1 MRLSHAALGFAFA
14 AAALSMPIGVNASIP
29 SSVLSSLE
37 FRNIGP
43 LSGRI
48 DTIAGVAGDPNVY
61 YAGGLGGLFKT
72 ADGGVTW
79 ESVFENKPV
88 SSVNA
93 IAVAPSDSNVVY
105 AGTGEANLR
114 NDIAFGDGVWRSGD
128 AGKTWKHVGLD
139 ATGHISALAVNSSNA
154 DDIYVAALG
163 DAYAPSKERGIYHS
177 VDGGKT
183 WTRALYVDERTG
195 ASSVAIDPKNPR
207 HVLAGMWEGWR
218 TPYHLNSGGPND
230 GLYESNDSGSTWTR
244 LGGHGLPAGLQGRI
258 AVAFAPSNPSRVYA
272 LIESRE
278 GSLWRSD
285 DGGKLWKMVNASH
298 GINQRPFYFTS
309 LAVDTQNQDHVYF
322 MSVQLWQSKNA
333 GVTATRVPNPRGG
346 DFHAMWIDPRNAAR
360 LATAFD
366 GGANISTDGA
376 TTWLQTPLVVAQ
388 SYHVSTDDRVPYTVC
403 TENQDSGSACGP
415 SNSLMSGGI
424 PSTLWFDAGGG
435 ESGWIVID
443 PKDSNLIYGDGYEGE
458 ITRFDRRT
466 GQSRVVDVWPVEGM
480 GHGAKDLRYRF
491 QWTSPIA
498 LSPHVPG
505 RVYMGGNRIFRSDT
519 GGQSWRAISP
529 DLTRNEKAKQDISGG
544 PITHDSTSVEYYDT
558 VFSIAESPVRAGEI
572 WAGTDDGYAW
582 LTRDGGRHW
591 RNTISG
597 AGPIAPY
604 GRVDYIH
611 PSAFDAAAA
620 YMVLDYHKSGD
631 RSPHIFKT
639 ADFGRH
645 WTSIVANLPPESYAR
660 MVKEDPFRRGLLY
673 AGTET
678 GIWVSFDDGGRWVS
692 LQNNLPTVPVYDFT
706 VQKRFDDLVVSTHGR
721 AMWILDDVSPLQRLN
736 ERVLSQQAYLFA
748 PRDAY
753 RFQLGRFAGRSG
765 WAGANPKYGADIN
778 LYLKN
783 DPGNRPIAVR
793 IFQGPSLVRTLEIK
807 KAHAGINRVW
817 WDLRY
822 EDLKPYD
829 GYKPWGSGGFDGPL
843 VLPGHY
849 EVRVNTGAIAQSR
862 PLTVKIDPRSHATLA
877 DLRAQLTFIERVRAD
892 EVAVTDRIAHL
903 QKRRAQAIAAKQ
915 SVLAASI
922 DDALHRIYEPEV
934 TEEEDALRYPVHL
947 YARLSG
953 VAGKAASAD
962 AAPTESE
969 KAVLK
974 VLEDE
979 MKREMARTRA
989 LVRVP

>member
-1 MRLSHAALGFAFA
+1 MRSSFAVFTLALAVLMWGVASGARASVESSAF
-14 AAALSMPIGVNASIP
+14 
-29 SSVLSSLE
+29 SSLE

-48 DTIAGVAGDPNVY
+48 DTIAGVPGDPNVY

-72 ADGGVTW
+72 VDGGVSW
-79 ESVFENKPV
+79 ESVFEHKPV

-128 AGKTWKHVGLD
+128 AGKTWQHAGLEG
-139 ATGHISALAVNSSNA
+139 TGHISAIAVDSGNA
-154 DDIYVAALG
+154 NDIYVAALG
-163 DAYAPSKERGIYHS
+163 DAYSATKDRGIYHS

-183 WTRALYVDERTG
+183 WSLVLYADDRTG
-195 ASSVAIDPKNPR
+195 ASSVAIDPKNS
-207 HVLAGMWEGWR
+207 HHILAGMWEGWR

-230 GLYESNDSGSTWTR
+230 GLYESNDAGNTWTR
-244 LGGHGLPAGLQGRI
+244 LVGHGLPEGTQGRI
-258 AVAFAPSNPSRVYA
+258 AVAFSRGNPLRVYA

-285 DGGKLWKMVNASH
+285 DGGRQWKMVNASH

-309 LAVDTQNQDHVYF
+309 LAVDPQNQDHVYF
-322 MSVQLWQSKNA
+322 MSVQLWQSMNA
-333 GVTATRVPNPRGG
+333 GVTATHVPNSRGG
-346 DFHAMWIDPRNAAR
+346 DFHTMWIDPRNANR

-366 GGANISTDGA
+366 GGVNISTDGGK
-376 TTWLQTPLVVAQ
+376 TWLQTPLVVSQ

-403 TENQDSGSACGP
+403 SENQDSGSACGP

-424 PSTLWFDAGGG
+424 PAALWFSAGGG

-443 PKDSNLIYGDGYEGE
+443 AKDSNIIYGDGYEGE

-466 GQSRVVDVWPVEGM
+466 SQARVVDVWPVEGM

-491 QWTSPIA
+491 QWTSPLA

-505 RVYMGGNRIFRSDT
+505 RIYMGGNRIFRSDT

-529 DLTRNEKAKQDISGG
+529 DLTRNDKSKQDISGG

-558 VFSIAESPVRAGEI
+558 VFSIAESPVRAGQI

-591 RNTISG
+591 TNTIAG
-597 AGPIAPY
+597 AGSIAPF

-611 PSAFDAAAA
+611 PSAFDAATA

-639 ADFGRH
+639 SDFGRH
-645 WTSIVANLPPESYAR
+645 WKSIVADLPPDSYAR

-673 AGTET
+673 VGTET
-678 GIWVSFDDGGRWVS
+678 ALWVSFDDGGHWVS

-721 AMWILDDVSPLQRLN
+721 AMWILDDISPLQRLN
-736 ERVLSQQAYLFA
+736 DRVLSSSAYLFA

-753 RFQLGRFAGRSG
+753 RFRLGDFAGRGG
-765 WAGANPKYGADIN
+765 WAGTNPKYGADLN

-783 DPGNRPIAVR
+783 DPGNRPIAVK
-793 IFQGPSLVRTLEIK
+793 IYQGRSLVRTLEVK
-807 KAHAGINRVW
+807 KAHAGINRLW
-817 WDLRY
+817 WDLQY
-822 EDLKPYD
+822 EDLKPFD
-829 GYKPWGSGGFDGPL
+829 DYKPWGSGGFDGPL
-843 VLPGHY
+843 VLPGRY
-849 EVRVNTGAIAQSR
+849 DVRVTTDGITQTQ
-862 PLTVKIDPRSHATLA
+862 PLVVKLDPRSHATLA
-877 DLRAQLTFIERVRAD
+877 DLRAQLAFIQRVRAD
-892 EVAVTDRIAHL
+892 ESLLTARIAAL
-903 QKRRAQAIAAKQ
+903 QKRRAQAIAGKQ
-915 SVLAASI
+915 SALSSEI

-934 TEEEDALRYPVHL
+934 TEGEDALRYPVHL

-962 AAPTESE
+962 AAPTDSE
-969 KAVLK
+969 KAVLR
-974 VLEDE
+974 VLEEE
-979 MKREMARTRA
+979 MKREMARSAA
-989 LVRVP
+989 LLSVP